1 LAVSSLKVTVHNLT
15 RLLHRQGEIAVLK
28 RWEGLRD
35 NIEGVVHNYGLVAS
49 EMSGDLR
56 FSEEFKVVKQQ
67 AISRSTQAL
76 IYLAIALWI
85 FGSEFPEIDGGENTL
100 LKAYR
105 KTFLSNPGS

>member
-1 LAVSSLKVTVHNLT
+1 METQGLAVSSLKVTVHNLT

-49 EMSGDLR
+49 EMSDDPR

-67 AISRSTQAL
+67 AISRST
-76 IYLAIALWI
+76 
-85 FGSEFPEIDGGENTL
+85 GSNLPSHSAVDIGQRVPRD
-100 LKAYR
+100 KR
-105 KTFLSNPGS
+105 RR